1 MAELP
6 PLPEGFKL
14 DEPALPPLPAG
25 FKLDE
30 PMSEW
35 QRTGQTALGIAKE
48 AGTQIAG
55 FAKGV
60 GQNFKDLVNPEFK
73 PKGEGVAA
81 LASGVSHAITHPGE
95 TFDKAKEA
103 LGEWEHKVVDQPQT
117 PQEAQERGRALVQGA
132 EAIVPAGGAVRDVA
146 KLGAGVAERAL
157 APAAEKLAA
166 RGEAKTAVRTA
177 EQAPVNTAIE
187 KARKANYKLPPSQA
201 GGPMGKGLEIPA
213 GKLQTEMKLSRDNAV
228 NTNKIAAREIGLS
241 ERQPMTE
248 GNIERLKQKEFQV
261 YDRVKK
267 AGRIVAD
274 DQFRQELAA
283 TMERTEG
290 VALDYPEDFNERVQ
304 KEIAK
309 FDKPSADASSMLDR
323 IKSLRQRAGRNM
335 ASLSNDDFELGLAQ
349 KKIATAMENQI
360 ERSVAATD
368 PTLIQDFRAARQK
381 LAKIYNVEEALGPS
395 GNVTA
400 AVLSR
405 QLKRGVPLSDGLRAI
420 AETYQ
425 EFPKVMRSVEGLG
438 GHAPLSALDYLVGG
452 VAAVADPSA
461 AGRIVGAM
469 VGRPIARSI
478 ISSKAYQRA
487 AIKPRVPKP
496 GLITRAARNVA
507 DAGKRSAPQ
516 TLASMAQKPKM
527 KVKYKRKAPTLEE
540 ERARAGG

>member
-1 MAELP
+1 MPDGSLHEFPDEAT
-6 PLPEGFKL
+6 PEQMQA
-14 DEPALPPLPAG
+14 ALT
-25 FKLDE
+25 
-30 PMSEW
+30 PMSTGQKW
-35 QRTGQTALGIAKE
+35 GQTALGAAKE
-48 AGTQIAG
+48 VGKQVAG

-60 GQNFKDLVNPEFK
+60 GQNFKDLVDPSFK
-73 PKGEGVAA
+73 PKAEGLKA
-81 LASGVSHAITHPGE
+81 LASSATEAVTHPAQAFQKG
-95 TFDKAKEA
+95 TEA
-103 LGEWEHKVVDQPQT
+103 LGEFEHKVIDEPTT
-117 PQEAQERGRALVQGA
+117 PQQAQERGVAVVQGA
-132 EAIVPAGGAVRDVA
+132 EALLPAGGVVRDVA
-146 KLGAGVAERAL
+146 SLAARPIERAL
-157 APAAEKLAA
+157 APAAEKIAA
-166 RGEAKTAVRTA
+166 RGEAKTAVRAA
-177 EQAPVNTAIE
+177 EQAPINTAIE

-201 GGPMGKGLEIPA
+201 GGPTGKVLEVPA
-213 GKLQTEMKLSRDNAV
+213 GKIQTEMKLSRDNAV
-228 NTNKIAAREIGLS
+228 NTNKIAAREIGLT

-248 GNIERLKQKEFQV
+248 ANIERLKQKEFQV

-267 AGRIVAD
+267 SGRIVAD
-274 DQFRQELAA
+274 DAFKKELAA

-304 KEIAK
+304 KEITK

-360 ERSVAATD
+360 ERSVATTD
-368 PTLIQDFRAARQK
+368 PTLIQEFRAARQK

-405 QLKRGVPLSDGLRAI
+405 QLKRGVPLSDGLKAI

-452 VAAVADPSA
+452 VAAVADPGA

-469 VGRPIARSI
+469 VGRPVARGI
-478 ISSKAYQRA
+478 ISSKAYQSV
-487 AIKPRVPKP
+487 AIKPRAPKS
-496 GLITRAARNVA
+496 GLLTRAARGIA
-507 DAGKRSAPQ
+507 DAGKPAAQ
-516 TLASMAQKPKM
+516 TLASVAPKKIKPKIRP
-527 KVKYKRKAPTLEE
+527 KTRAPTLED
-540 ERARAGG
+540 ERRQAGE